1 MKTPTFDRST
11 RAGSATPMS
20 FSSSVSQIACAQVAG
35 CALLVVPTSAH
46 SEVGLSRRGTVPM
59 LKKHE
64 TLVNGSLLA
73 LPLFNVKS
81 VIYSI

>member
-1 MKTPTFDRST
+1 
-11 RAGSATPMS
+11 MS
-20 FSSSVSQIACAQVAG
+20 FSNSVFQIACATG
-35 CALLVVPTSAH
+35 CALLIVPTSAH
-46 SEVGLSRRGTVPM
+46 SEVGLSCRGMVPI